1 MTWKVTINFGGF
13 FGAENDYY
21 VEADTRDEAEE
32 LALEEAHED
41 ICVVKAKN
49 YPDGGWIQYDRE

>member
-13 FGAENDYY
+13 LGAENDYY
-21 VEADTRDEAEE
+21 VEADTREEAEE

-41 ICVVKAKN
+41 ICVVKTKEM
-49 YPDGGWIQYDRE
+49 R

>member
-13 FGAENDYY
+13 IGAENEYE

-32 LALEEAHED
+32 LALEMARED
-41 ICVVKAKN
+41 ICVVKAKKVGCAN
-49 YPDGGWIQYDRE
+49 CKLVR